1 MDKLSENIRRVGGEL
16 VAPKRPYGRRVLLP
30 TEIELC
36 EVLGITEDEY
46 WKFVDTTAQYN
57 GKRKEGYELI
67 PDIRCDPVTA
77 FLAAAGISWT
87 QIAVA
92 VVLTAIGYLLT
103 PKPKPIKQGAAV
115 RGADA
120 IGSKRFAP
128 QYEFNSIQE
137 LAVLGD
143 TIPLVFANQI
153 GFDTVETVIGGV
165 RVSGQLLWSQLLSL
179 GRAQQLKAI
188 TMFSLGEIDGRPDF
202 AGYAIGDLLLSTY
215 SKKKLD
221 LFFKSSSLNE
231 PNRITRDNFEDG
243 GDKYPDTKVAGM
255 PLPFN
260 DVFSDSW
267 SVGSI
272 PTDDLNSVRD
282 THVFPFSGARN
293 PTTQSIFGL
302 YSPMPNANVVKLPY
316 EFIFETRGMDED
328 AIKTMRVK
336 VKKIA
341 TWWPTR
347 AGFTGGDGTTV
358 GTKMT
363 YTIMRSIQ
371 PYDDTE
377 TTGTYPHGVED
388 VISMVRSL
396 REETDTHL
404 AIGDV
409 YMAGD
414 AIVSCVDVTDFKN
427 GGSPPGT
434 PWRQEED
441 GIEGIQRVYHFEV
454 EEAGGQ
460 WLKADGSSYF
470 SHPNL
475 YEHEKIPTWN
485 TDDQPEETGLPAG
498 KTIVP
503 IKVDNIYISTA
514 QDKSDWSMK
523 YGFAYRNPILQKVA
537 LGTISN
543 SRSCSVTEIGL
554 KSKVYNHVRGT
565 NLNSIP
571 TSEERNKIFK
581 DRGSFQAGQMD
592 LYLKRISFFKLQVR
606 KIGTTESWTDL
617 SNYKY
622 NDHSGIFC
630 VQGNTNEAQ
639 YNYIKITHPG
649 FNSGKNSQFEYRF
662 KPHPGNMVAVFGMK
676 KNYNLLNANVTS
688 AGLAEE
694 ENKKQQREKSFVCST
709 DYGNFVVTFAGR
721 DDYYLDMPDVSN
733 SEWIQTIERAAQTET
748 GPVTEIDNNE
758 TGITGANT
766 FFLAGPINPNPPD
779 PEPSYNYDTTPGESH
794 NETLISLNKGWG
806 NGQWAWLLYENGV
819 EKGIQTTPA
828 NTPIED
834 VKIHAY
840 EKFLG
845 NIPIITTTNQDG
857 TVTNSSE
864 KPASFAYT
872 IEPTSAGSQDPFVDT
887 NPINGEEVAYYKI
900 NRKIPTINLVIGDS

>member
-1 MDKLSENIRRVGGEL
+1 L
-16 VAPKRPYGRRVLLP
+16 VVPKRPYGRRVLLP

-46 WKFVDTTAQYN
+46 WRFIDTTAQYN

-67 PDIRCDPVTA
+67 PYIQAGP
-77 FLAAAGISWT
+77 AAAVAFAGITWG
-87 QIAVA
+87 QIYLAVA
-92 VVLTAIGYLLT
+92 MTAIGYLLT
-103 PKPKPIKQGAAV
+103 PKPKPIKQGTAV

-153 GFDTVETVIGGV
+153 DFDTVETVIGGV

-282 THVFPFSGARN
+282 THVFPFSGSRN

-302 YSPMPNANVVKLPY
+302 YSPMPNANVVQLPY

-328 AIKTMRVK
+328 AIKTLRVK

-363 YTIMRSIQ
+363 YRIMRSIQ
-371 PYDDTE
+371 PYDATE
-377 TTGTYPHGVED
+377 TTGTKPHGVED

-396 REETDTHL
+396 REEIDTHL

-414 AIVSCVDVTDFKN
+414 AIVSCIDVTDLKN

-441 GIEGIQRVYHFEV
+441 GIEGIERFYTFEV

-475 YEHEKIPTWN
+475 YEHAKIPTW
-485 TDDQPEETGLPAG
+485 TDK
-498 KTIVP
+498 KTR
-503 IKVDNIYISTA
+503 VDNIDIRTE
-514 QDKSDWSMK
+514 QDKSDWSMQ
-523 YGFAYRNPILQKVA
+523 YGFPYRNPILQKVA
-537 LGTISN
+537 IGTISN

-571 TSEERNKIFK
+571 TSEDRKKIFN

-606 KIGTTESWTDL
+606 KIGTTESWKDL

-630 VQGNTNEAQ
+630 VQGNTNESQ

-733 SEWIQTIERAAQTET
+733 TEWIQTIERAAATET

-758 TGITGANT
+758 TGITGVNT

-779 PEPSYNYDTTPGESH
+779 PKPSYNYDTTPGEPH
-794 NETLISLNKGWG
+794 NETLISLNKNWPG
-806 NGQWAWLLYENGV
+806 GQWAWLLFENGV
-819 EKGIQTTPA
+819 EKGIQITKP
-828 NTPIED
+828 NTQIED
-834 VKIHAY
+834 VEINAY

-845 NIPIITTTNQDG
+845 NTPILSITGQDG
-857 TVTNSSE
+857 IVINSSGE
-864 KPASFAYT
+864 PASFGYT
-872 IEPTSAGSQDPFVDT
+872 IEATSAGSQDPFVDT
-887 NPINGEEVAYYKI
+887 NPINGEEVAYYKV
-900 NRKIPTINLVIGDS
+900 NRKIPTITLAIGDP